1 MLPLTDR
8 QCRRI
13 GTAHDA
19 FRAGLVAAIGADGI
33 GMARG
38 VLAALAGDWP
48 GWVDPDA
55 YDAANRVVETAA
67 LALIDA
73 GDRLAVAEIVDEWL
87 GEIERELDAAESRGF
102 ATWAASLDAEGN
114 AE

>member
-19 FRAGLVAAIGADGI
+19 FRAGLVATIGSEGI
-33 GMARG
+33 GTARG

-73 GDRLAVAEIVDEWL
+73 GDRIAAGEIVAEWL
-87 GEIERELDAAESRGF
+87 GEIEWELDAAGSRGF
-102 ATWAASLDAEGN
+102 ATWAASLGTGGN
-114 AE
+114 AA